1 MPKKKQPPLPDLD
14 DPSLYFNRELSWL
27 DFNWRVLHEAQD
39 PRTPLLERVKF
50 LSITTTNLDEFVSKR
65 VGGLKH
71 QVAADVDKLTVDGR
85 TPQQQLDE
93 ISAVM
98 RDMLDQQSRCWLRD
112 VLPQL
117 AAHGIHVLDY
127 DALTA
132 PQQNQLRQRF
142 EEQVLPMLT
151 PLIVDAG
158 HPFPFLSNLSLSLA
172 ISVRNPDTGET
183 LFARVK
189 VPENYPRWVPLPEP
203 YHYVPLEQVIAHNL
217 ERLFPGMEILE
228 AHPFRVTRKADPDQV
243 PDVADDLLETIS
255 EELRERRKADVIRLE
270 VAATMPMAMRDF
282 LMTNLE
288 LDPADVYEISG
299 PLDLGDLMALATL
312 DFPNLRDQPWTPIT
326 PPRLAVLD
334 ASPKKPKKKKKRKQ
348 AKRPKD
354 IFAVIR
360 QGDLLVHHPYHSF
373 ATSVQRLILD
383 AVADPQV
390 LAIKQT
396 VYRTA
401 HDSPIIHALIEAAE
415 AGKQVAVLVE
425 LKARF
430 DEARNIEWARKLREA
445 GAHVAYGV
453 IGLKT
458 HTKTTLIVRQ
468 EANGIRCY
476 AHIGT
481 GNYHFKTAEIYTDLG
496 LMTCRP
502 DICADLIDLFNFLTG
517 YSRQQEY
524 RRLLVAPLNMR
535 QQFLALIEAE
545 IAHQQAGR
553 EGHIIAKMNQLE
565 DPEIIRALYRAS
577 QAGVRS
583 DLIVRGLCRL
593 RPGVPGVS
601 ENIRVISIVGRFL
614 EHSRIYYFR
623 NGGEERFFIGSAD
636 WMIRNLDQR
645 VEAITPVEDPILCEE
660 LRTMLAIMLADN
672 RQAWDLRPD
681 GTYVQRRPAE
691 GEMERGSQT
700 VFMEQARQEAKA
712 SARHGGQPGAGDSQ
726 PPVF

>member
-1 MPKKKQPPLPDLD
+1 MRKKKKKSSSDLN
-14 DPSLYFNRELSWL
+14 DPALYFNRELSWL

-65 VGGLKH
+65 VGGLKQ
-71 QVAADVDKLTVDGR
+71 QVAAGVDKLTVDGR

-93 ISAVM
+93 ISAVI
-98 RDMLDQQSRCWLRD
+98 RDMVEEQNRCFLED

-117 AAHGIHVLDY
+117 AAQGIHILDY

-132 PQQNQLRQRF
+132 AQQDILRERF
-142 EEQVLPMLT
+142 EREVLPVLT
-151 PLIVDAG
+151 PLIVDPG

-172 ISVRNPDTGET
+172 AFVRNPDTNET

-189 VPENYPRWVPLPEP
+189 VPENYPRWVPLPER

-217 ERLFPGMEILE
+217 ERLFPGMEIQE

-243 PDVADDLLETIS
+243 PDVADDLLELIS

-270 VAATMPMAMRDF
+270 VTTSMPPAMRDF
-282 LMTNLE
+282 IIANLE
-288 LDPADVYEISG
+288 LDPVDVYEING
-299 PLDLGDLMALATL
+299 PLDLGDLMTLATL
-312 DFPNLRDQPWTPIT
+312 NFPDLRDPPWKPVTL
-326 PPRLAVLD
+326 PRLAALD
-334 ASPKKPKKKKKRKQ
+334 APPRKKAKKKKKRKRD
-348 AKRPKD
+348 KRPKD

-360 QGDLLVHHPYHSF
+360 QSDLLVHHPYHSF
-373 ATSVQRLILD
+373 VASVQRFILD
-383 AVADPQV
+383 AVEDPDV

-401 HDSPIIHALIEAAE
+401 YDSPIIHALIEAAE

-430 DEARNIEWARKLREA
+430 DEARNIEWARRLREA

-468 EANGIRCY
+468 EPDGIRCY

-481 GNYHFKTAEIYTDLG
+481 GNYHFKTAELYTDLG
-496 LMTCRP
+496 LMTCRL

-535 QQFLALIEAE
+535 RHFLEFIDAE

-553 EGHIIAKMNQLE
+553 EGCIIAKMNQLE

-577 QAGVRS
+577 QAGVRI

-601 ENIRVISIVGRFL
+601 ENIRVISILGRFL
-614 EHSRIYYFR
+614 EHPRIYYFR
-623 NGGEERFFIGSAD
+623 NGGDERFYIGSAD
-636 WMIRNLDQR
+636 WMVRNLDQR
-645 VEAITPVEDPILCEE
+645 VEAITPIEDPALREE
-660 LRTMLAIMLADN
+660 LRTKLAIMLADN
-672 RQAWDLRPD
+672 RQAWDLQSD
-681 GTYVQRRPAE
+681 GIYVQRQPAE
-691 GEMERGSQT
+691 GEPARGTQA
-700 VFMEQARQEAKA
+700 VFMERVRKEAKA
-712 SARHGGQPGAGDSQ
+712 G
-726 PPVF
+726 

>member
-1 MPKKKQPPLPDLD
+1 VPKNKDSPPDLS
-14 DPSLYFNRELSWL
+14 DPTLYFNRELSWL
-27 DFNWRVLHEAQD
+27 DFNWRVLHEARD

-71 QVAADVDKLTVDGR
+71 QVAAGVDKLTVDGR

-93 ISAVM
+93 ISVVT
-98 RDMLDQQSRCWLRD
+98 RDMVTEQSRCFLED

-117 AAHGIHVLDY
+117 AAHGIHILEY

-132 PQQNQLRQRF
+132 AQQDSLRQRF
-142 EEQVLPMLT
+142 EKELLPMLT

-172 ISVRNPDTGET
+172 VNVRNPDTGET

-189 VPENYPRWVPLPEP
+189 VPKNYTRWVPLPEP
-203 YHYVPLEQVIAHNL
+203 YHYVPLEQIIAHNL
-217 ERLFPGMEILE
+217 ERLFPGMEIPE

-243 PDVADDLLETIS
+243 PDVADDLLELIS

-270 VAATMPMAMRDF
+270 VTTSMPATLRDWIAE
-282 LMTNLE
+282 NLQLE
-288 LDPADVYEISG
+288 PADVYEING
-299 PLDLGDLMALATL
+299 PLDLGDLMGLATL
-312 DFPNLRDQPWTPIT
+312 DSPELRDPPWTPVT
-326 PPRLAVLD
+326 HPRLAVLD
-334 ASPKKPKKKKKRKQ
+334 APPKKAKKKKKRKQ
-348 AKRPKD
+348 SKRPKD

-373 ATSVQRLILD
+373 LSSVQRLILD
-383 AVADPQV
+383 AVEDPNV

-401 HDSPIIHALIEAAE
+401 HDSPIIHALIDAAE

-468 EANGIRCY
+468 EPDGIRCY

-481 GNYHFKTAEIYTDLG
+481 GNYHFKTAELYTDLG

-502 DICADLIDLFNFLTG
+502 DICTDLVDLFNFLTG
-517 YSRQQEY
+517 FSRQQEY
-524 RRLLVAPLNMR
+524 RKLLVAPLNMR
-535 QQFLALIEAE
+535 QQFIEFVEAE

-553 EGHIIAKMNQLE
+553 EGHITATMNQLE
-565 DPEIIRALYRAS
+565 DPAIIQALYRAS
-577 QAGVRS
+577 QAGVRI
-583 DLIVRGLCRL
+583 DLVVRGLCRL

-601 ENIRVISIVGRFL
+601 DHIRVISILGRFL

-623 NGGEERFFIGSAD
+623 NGGDERFYIGSAD
-636 WMIRNLDQR
+636 WMVRNLSQR
-645 VEAITPVEDPILCEE
+645 VEAIAPVEDPALREE
-660 LRTMLAIMLADN
+660 LRQKLAVMLADN
-672 RQAWDLRPD
+672 RQAWDLQPD
-681 GTYVQRRPAE
+681 GTYVQRRPAD
-691 GEMERGSQT
+691 GEPARGTQA
-700 VFMEQARQEAKA
+700 VFMERASQEARE
-712 SARHGGQPGAGDSQ
+712 SRG
-726 PPVF
+726 

>member
-1 MPKKKQPPLPDLD
+1 MPKEKRSRSNLD

-39 PRTPLLERVKF
+39 PRTPLLERAKF

-65 VGGLKH
+65 VGGLKQ
-71 QVAADVDKLTVDGR
+71 QVTAGVDRLTVDGR

-93 ISAVM
+93 IRAVI
-98 RDMLDQQSRCWLRD
+98 RDMVTEQSRCFLED
-112 VLPQL
+112 VRPQL
-117 AAHGIHVLDY
+117 AANGIHLLDY

-132 PQQNQLRQRF
+132 TQQDALNERF
-142 EEQVLPMLT
+142 EKELLPMLT
-151 PLIVDAG
+151 PLIVDPG

-172 ISVRNPDTGET
+172 AFVRNPDTKES

-189 VPENYPRWVPLPEP
+189 VPENYTRWVPLPKSH
-203 YHYVPLEQVIAHNL
+203 HYVPLEQIIARNL
-217 ERLFPGMEILE
+217 ERLFPGMEIL
-228 AHPFRVTRKADPDQV
+228 AVHPFRVTRKADPDQV
-243 PDVADDLLETIS
+243 PDVADDLLEMIS

-270 VAATMPMAMRDF
+270 VTTSMPADMRDF
-282 LMTNLE
+282 IATNLQ
-288 LDPADVYEISG
+288 LDPEDVYEIND
-299 PLDLGDLMALATL
+299 PLNLGDLMSLAIL
-312 DFPNLRDQPWTPIT
+312 DYPDLRDPLWKPIT
-326 PPRLAVLD
+326 PPRLAALD
-334 ASPKKPKKKKKRKQ
+334 EPRKKAKKKKKRKRD
-348 AKRPKD
+348 KRPRN

-373 ATSVQRLILD
+373 VTSVQRLILD
-383 AVADPQV
+383 AVKDPNV

-401 HDSPIIHALIEAAE
+401 HDSPIIHGLIEAAE

-430 DEARNIEWARKLREA
+430 DEARNIEWARRLRES

-468 EANGIRCY
+468 EPDGIRCY

-481 GNYHFKTAEIYTDLG
+481 GNYHFKTAELYTDLG

-535 QQFLALIEAE
+535 RTFVEFIEAE

-553 EGHIIAKMNQLE
+553 EGGIIAVMNQLE

-577 QAGVRS
+577 QAGVRI

-601 ENIRVISIVGRFL
+601 ENIRVISILGRFL
-614 EHSRIYYFR
+614 EHPRIYYFR
-623 NGGEERFFIGSAD
+623 NGGQERFYIGSAD
-636 WMIRNLDQR
+636 WMVRNLDQR
-645 VEAITPVEDPILCEE
+645 VEAVVPIEDPALRED
-660 LRTMLAIMLADN
+660 LRTKLAIMLADN
-672 RQAWDLRPD
+672 RQAWDLGPD
-681 GTYVQRRPAE
+681 GTYVQRHPSE
-691 GEMERGSQT
+691 GEPARGTQA
-700 VFMEQARQEAKA
+700 VFMERARQDTK
-712 SARHGGQPGAGDSQ
+712 SS
-726 PPVF
+726 